1 MRRYALPGLVFL
13 FPLIYYFRYV
23 FPNSGLLILQNDFG
37 YLYFVYKAHLLDLWA
52 HGHFP
57 YWSPAEA
64 GGYGFF
70 GNPFTA
76 VLYPPNLLL
85 LVVRLVT
92 GRYSTWFHQIFTIL
106 GVSWFA
112 LGLFFWLRRVFG
124 RPNAAAF
131 AAMAISTCW
140 MVSEF
145 LRFPNAVHA
154 LAWLPWVLCSLHALH
169 HEQKLKHFHYGVLA
183 LVCQATA
190 GYPYF
195 VVYSYGFYA
204 LYIAYLNW
212 VEPGPL
218 LKARLAKEV
227 LFVAVPM
234 MLTLPYTSAVSR
246 LMAVT
251 TDRNGGDFNYAIE
264 YTYGPLDFVGSLLFP
279 PVVTVEGCFYMGSL
293 AVFLL
298 ALFFWR
304 GTQARDKVLVL
315 LGIMGFASLMFNF
328 RSFLFSPIWSF
339 TPVINQMR
347 VFGRMAT
354 MLLPLL
360 AIGIHQGFDLL
371 AEQLARPP
379 QERDLPLRPVWGIFG
394 VILLIQGYLY
404 VMREPLNAEYARLT
418 VPTLPAGSREI
429 DFLMYT
435 LITGAVVLCALLVDW
450 GKLRGGPGL
459 ALVALLWVMTQDTG
473 TQGRYLWAQPVR
485 QSYAALGAPSSGSV
499 FYKVW
504 AAGKVEGDFYRL
516 IRDYF
521 ELDRT
526 INSGELT
533 WQGLTRGLMP
543 NWNYQSYTDF
553 LRKHAGD
560 ASTMN
565 HLLGKQKLFFHTKL
579 TSDPKAFLADARG
592 AADAAE
598 KPQVTYFD
606 GSELELAIQVN
617 HPGYLAWIDNWDAGW
632 SARVDGAPVK
642 VEQLLGTFK
651 SVKLDKPGKHTV
663 RYRYRP
669 VISVLA
675 YLVCLLGL
683 ASWAALTWYAR
694 RRPAPS
700 AAAAAA
706 T

>member
-1 MRRYALPGLVFL
+1 MRRYALPGLVFV
-13 FPLIYYFRYV
+13 FPLLYYFRYV

-76 VLYPPNLLL
+76 VFYPPNLLL
-85 LVVRLVT
+85 LLVRLVT
-92 GRYSTWFHQIFTIL
+92 GRYCTWFHQIFTVL

-112 LGLFFWLRRVFG
+112 LGLFHWLRRVFG
-124 RPNAAAF
+124 RPSAAAF

-154 LAWLPWVLCSLHALH
+154 LAWLPWVLCALHALH
-169 HEQKLKHFHYGVLA
+169 HEQKLGHFHWGVLA

-195 VVYSYGFYA
+195 VVYSYLFYA

-212 VEPGPL
+212 SDPGPL
-218 LKARLAKEV
+218 LKARLGKEA
-227 LFVAVPM
+227 LFVAIPM
-234 MLTLPYTSAVSR
+234 MLTLPYTSAVSG

-251 TDRNGGDFNYAIE
+251 TDRNGGDFQYAIE
-264 YTYGPLDFVGSLLFP
+264 YTYGPLDFVGSLIFP
-279 PVVTVEGCFYMGSL
+279 SVSTVEGCFYMGSL

-304 GTQARDKVLVL
+304 GTDSRDKVLVL
-315 LGIMGFASLMFNF
+315 LGVMAFASMMFNF

-360 AIGIHQGFDLL
+360 AVGIHQGFDVL
-371 AEQLARPP
+371 AQQLARPP
-379 QERDLPLRPVWGIFG
+379 EERDLPLRPVWGIFG
-394 VILLIQGYLY
+394 IILLLQAFLY
-404 VMREPLNAEYARLT
+404 WMRDPLNAEYVRLT
-418 VPTLPAGSREI
+418 WQTLPAGSREL
-429 DFLMYT
+429 DFMMYT
-435 LITGAVVLCALLVDW
+435 LITGVVVLCVLRVDW
-450 GKLRGGPGL
+450 AKLRGGATL
-459 ALVALLWVMTQDTG
+459 AFVALLWVMTQDTG
-473 TQGRYLWAQPVR
+473 TQGRNLWSQPVR
-485 QSYAALGAPSSGSV
+485 LSYAALGAPSTGSV
-499 FYKVW
+499 LHKLW
-504 AAGKVEGDFYRL
+504 AAGKVEGDFWRL

-521 ELDRT
+521 TLDRN
-526 INSGELT
+526 IGSGELT
-533 WQGLTRGLMP
+533 WQGLSRGLMP

-553 LRKHAGD
+553 VHKHAAD
-560 ASTMN
+560 PTAMN
-565 HLLGKQKLFFHTKL
+565 QLLGKQKLFFHTKL
-579 TSDPKAFLADARG
+579 TGNLRAFLADANSAAE
-592 AADAAE
+592 AAD

-606 GSELELAIQVN
+606 GSDLEVSIDVKQ
-617 HPGYLAWIDNWDAGW
+617 PGYLAWIDNWDAGW
-632 SARVDGAPVK
+632 SARVDDAPTK
-642 VEQLLGTFK
+642 VEQVLGTFK

-663 RYRYRP
+663 HYRYRP
-669 VISVLA
+669 LISGVA

-683 ASWAALTWYAR
+683 MGWAAFTWYSR
-694 RRPAPS
+694 RRSAPAAGS
-700 AAAAAA
+700 TA
-706 T
+706 